1 MKKDQKFLNELNDK
15 LGNINKKKKEI
26 IISKYKKIID
36 NDKKNG
42 KKITEIIK
50 SFGNIDDIVKKE
62 VESINQNSLKSKIKR
77 IFKRNKT
84 NKKESKIK
92 KFEDKVN
99 AFEESFNAKFTFKNK
114 TNKDNKKV
122 KKEVKKEVKK
132 ITENI
137 KESYQEIKSDIKSEI
152 SEVSSIP
159 TTKNVLETKSER
171 KHRIIVKTLKVALV
185 IILLFLWLWSC
196 IAFMAGLFAILDGI
210 KIYGVNII
218 LFAVMLFTL
227 WALLLVNKTLFK
239 KKINK
244 LFWYISLILIIFILA
259 LGIALTAYKI
269 SKINTIKDVSEKYNF
284 SRKYEEYNLPQNEN
298 KKFYIYF
305 NGNYN
310 TKYEYEYSD
319 TLNGKI
325 AIEVKYY
332 ECYYNFY
339 NKKGNHNVY
348 ISLKQDYRDK
358 LSVYI
363 ENLKNNKIYD
373 SNELSRYT
381 VKIIGNKKDLERV
394 VVN

>member
-15 LGNINKKKKEI
+15 LGNINQKKKETI
-26 IISKYKKIID
+26 MSKYKKII
-36 NDKKNG
+36 NDEKKNG

-77 IFKRNKT
+77 IFKRDKT

-114 TNKDNKKV
+114 NNKKV
-122 KKEVKKEVKK
+122 SKEVKKV
-132 ITENI
+132 TENI
-137 KESYQEIKSDIKSEI
+137 KESYQEIKNDIKSEI

-159 TTKNVLETKSER
+159 TTRNILETKSER
-171 KHRIIVKTLKVALV
+171 KHRIIVKTLKVVL
-185 IILLFLWLWSC
+185 ILILLFFWLWSC
-196 IAFMAGLFAILDGI
+196 VAFMAGLFAIMDGI

-218 LFAVMLFTL
+218 LFAVMLFAL

-259 LGIALTAYKI
+259 IGIALTAYKI
-269 SKINTIKDVSEKYNF
+269 SKIKTIKDVSEKYNF

-363 ENLKNNKIYD
+363 ENLKDNKIYD
-373 SNELSRYT
+373 SDELSRYT

>member
-15 LGNINKKKKEI
+15 LSNINQKKKET
-26 IISKYKKIID
+26 IISKYKKII
-36 NDKKNG
+36 NDEKKSG

-62 VESINQNSLKSKIKR
+62 VENINQNSLKSKIKR
-77 IFKRNKT
+77 IFKRDKA

-114 TNKDNKKV
+114 NNKKV
-122 KKEVKKEVKK
+122 SKEVKKV
-132 ITENI
+132 TENI
-137 KESYQEIKSDIKSEI
+137 KESYQEIKNDIKNEI

-159 TTKNVLETKSER
+159 TTRNILETKSER
-171 KHRIIVKTLKVALV
+171 KHRIIVKTLKVVL
-185 IILLFLWLWSC
+185 ILILLFFWLWSC
-196 IAFMAGLFAILDGI
+196 VAFMAGLFAIMDGI

-218 LFAVMLFTL
+218 LFAVMLFAL

-259 LGIALTAYKI
+259 IGIALTAYKI
-269 SKINTIKDVSEKYNF
+269 SKIKTIKDVSEKYNF

-319 TLNGKI
+319 VLNGKI

-363 ENLKNNKIYD
+363 ENLKDNKIYD
-373 SNELSRYT
+373 SDELSRYT